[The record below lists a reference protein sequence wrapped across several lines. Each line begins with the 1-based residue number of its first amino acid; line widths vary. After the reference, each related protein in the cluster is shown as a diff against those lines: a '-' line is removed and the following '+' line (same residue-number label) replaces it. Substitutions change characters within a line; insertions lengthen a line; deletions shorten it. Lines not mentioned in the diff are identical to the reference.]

1 MKPTRQS
8 GVNDAA
14 IRLPENRDMTRAGVM
29 ISKKSFASFIVGL
42 LCVVVLTVTAN
53 FGAQTKGGAM
63 ELKSSAF
70 HDGATIPRQH
80 SCDADDVSPQLNWSN
95 VPPGTKTF
103 SLIVDDPDAPGGT
116 WVHWVLYDLPADAK
130 ELAEAVGKTETLAND
145 GKQGL
150 NDFRRVG
157 YGGPCP
163 PAGKPHR
170 YFFKLYALD
179 EPSNLKPRATKQQ
192 LLAAMKGHILG
203 EAELIGRY
211 QR

>member
-1 MKPTRQS
+1 MMKQAS
-8 GVNDAA
+8 
-14 IRLPENRDMTRAGVM
+14 LPREYPDKAMTSTSSE
-29 ISKKSFASFIVGL
+29 ILKKSFALLIVGF
-42 LCVVVLTVTAN
+42 LCVVALSRDTLLRAETQ
-53 FGAQTKGGAM
+53 GRAM

-70 HDGATIPRQH
+70 QSGATIPRKH
-80 SCDADDVSPQLNWSN
+80 TCDADDVSPRLSWSN
-95 VPPGTKTF
+95 VPAGAKTF

-116 WVHWVLYDLPADAK
+116 WVHWVIYDLPADAK
-130 ELAEAVGKTETLAND
+130 ELAEAVSKTETLANG

-179 EPSNLKPRATKQQ
+179 ASTNLNPRATKQQ

-211 QR
+211 KR

>member
-1 MKPTRQS
+1 
-8 GVNDAA
+8 
-14 IRLPENRDMTRAGVM
+14 MTSAFSE
-29 ISKKSFASFIVGL
+29 ILKKSCASFIVGF
-42 LCVVVLTVTAN
+42 LCVVAPSATPLLSAKT
-53 FGAQTKGGAM
+53 QGGAM

-70 HDGATIPRQH
+70 QSGATIPRKH
-80 SCDADDVSPQLNWSN
+80 TCDADDVSPRLSWSN
-95 VPPGTKTF
+95 VPAGAKTF

-116 WVHWVLYDLPADAK
+116 WVHWVIYDLPANTK
-130 ELAEAVGKTETLAND
+130 ELAEAVSKTETLANG

-163 PAGKPHR
+163 PAGKSHR

-179 EPSNLKPRATKQQ
+179 EPTNLKPRATKGQ
-192 LLAAMKGHILG
+192 LLAAMKGHILA

-211 QR
+211 KR

>member
-1 MKPTRQS
+1 MQQAISPLGHVDKALSDVSSESLKKLLAFFMVGVLGIIAPIPTTHLS
-8 GVNDAA
+8 AEIEGK
-14 IRLPENRDMTRAGVM
+14 T
-29 ISKKSFASFIVGL
+29 
-42 LCVVVLTVTAN
+42 
-53 FGAQTKGGAM
+53 M

-70 HDGATIPRQH
+70 QSGATIPRRH
-80 SCDADDVSPQLNWSN
+80 TCDADDASPQLSWSS
-95 VPPGTKTF
+95 VPTGTKTL

-116 WVHWVLYDLPADAK
+116 WVHWVIYDLPADAK
-130 ELAEAVGKTETLAND
+130 ELAEAVGKTETLANG

-170 YFFKLYALD
+170 YFFKLYALNA
-179 EPSNLKPRATKQQ
+179 STNLKPRATKQQ
-192 LLAAMKGHILG
+192 LFAAMQGHVLG